1 MDYEK
6 KYKEA
11 LERAK
16 SLIGDTIIEESGQHI
31 AEVIFPELKESENE
45 KIRKAIHIYLD
56 WLDGR
61 KDCQPKGDYTI
72 KDMIAWLERQ
82 GEQKP
87 ILNVPTRE
95 VILSIWDLGN
105 EWKELTNG
113 CISTKYGTQL
123 DYIQKHWQENEYYL
137 REKQGEQKVNYTTL
151 AETGNGGI
159 NALVTREVYANDYEE
174 KPVGKVEPKFHEGE
188 WIVQENIGTYK
199 VIEVCESWYEVIDVE
214 DNHYSIA
221 FDKEYMCHLWTI
233 QDAKDGD
240 VLCDITNKNVLIFN
254 EISDGWVKCLCSVHL
269 DDNCCLNCTELY
281 GREEQCSFAPATKEQ
296 RDLLF
301 QKMKEA
307 GYEWDAD
314 KKELKKI
321 SQRMISAE
329 AKEAMYAKPAWSE
342 EDEVKI
348 NRIVACLENL
358 NVADNDILLKDVD
371 WLKSLKDR
379 VQPQPNQEWSEE
391 DEKIAKTIIN
401 EFEQSSEWYC
411 ANGLTK
417 EDCIAWVNKQ
427 MHTKWSEEDKKKVN
441 NLYVL
446 LDQMVSF
453 NMLSNKDA
461 TEFKDWLKS
470 LRPQNRW
477 KPTKQQLSELR
488 CVISGCSFETSVLVE
503 LEKNLK
509 KLL

>member
-31 AEVIFPELKESENE
+31 AEVIFPELAESEDE

-61 KDCQPKGDYTI
+61 KDYQPKGDYTI
-72 KDMIAWLERQ
+72 KDMIAWLE
-82 GEQKP
+82 
-87 ILNVPTRE
+87 
-95 VILSIWDLGN
+95 
-105 EWKELTNG
+105 
-113 CISTKYGTQL
+113 
-123 DYIQKHWQENEYYL
+123 
-137 REKQGEQKVNYTTL
+137 KQGEQKVNYTTL
-151 AETGNGGI
+151 VETGNGGI
-159 NALVTREVYANDYEE
+159 NALVTRELSNSCDYEE

-199 VIEVCESWYEVIDVE
+199 VIEVRESWYEVIDVE

-233 QDAKDGD
+233 QDAKDAD
-240 VLCDITNKNVLIFN
+240 VLYSFDSNRPFIYKERNGYEQAKAYCGLNIYGKFFVSGTKDYVIT
-254 EISDGWVKCLCSVHL
+254 L
-269 DDNCCLNCTELY
+269 DKY
-281 GREEQCSFAPATKEQ
+281 VPATKEQ
-296 RDLLF
+296 RDTL
-301 QKMKEA
+301 MKAMADA
-307 GYEWDAD
+307 GYTFDFD
-314 KKELKKI
+314 KRELKKI
-321 SQRMISAE
+321 EQ
-329 AKEAMYAKPAWSE
+329 KPAAWSE

>member
-31 AEVIFPELKESENE
+31 AEVIFPELAESEDE

-61 KDCQPKGDYTI
+61 KDYQPKGDYTI
-72 KDMIAWLERQ
+72 KDMIAWLE
-82 GEQKP
+82 
-87 ILNVPTRE
+87 
-95 VILSIWDLGN
+95 
-105 EWKELTNG
+105 
-113 CISTKYGTQL
+113 
-123 DYIQKHWQENEYYL
+123 
-137 REKQGEQKVNYTTL
+137 KQGEQKQT
-151 AETGNGGI
+151 
-159 NALVTREVYANDYEE
+159 D
-174 KPVGKVEPKFHEGE
+174 KVEPKFHEGE

-199 VIEVCESWYEVIDVE
+199 VIEVRESWYEVIDVE

-233 QDAKDGD
+233 QDAKDAD
-240 VLCDITNKNVLIFN
+240 VLYSLDSNRPFIYKERNGYEQAKAYCGLNIYGKFFVSGTKDYVIT
-254 EISDGWVKCLCSVHL
+254 L
-269 DDNCCLNCTELY
+269 DKY
-281 GREEQCSFAPATKEQ
+281 VPATKEQ
-296 RDLLF
+296 RDTL
-301 QKMKEA
+301 MKAMADA
-307 GYEWDAD
+307 GYTFDFD
-314 KKELKKI
+314 KRELKKI
-321 SQRMISAE
+321 EQ
-329 AKEAMYAKPAWSE
+329 KPAAWSE

>member
-31 AEVIFPELKESENE
+31 AEVIFPELAESEDE

-61 KDCQPKGDYTI
+61 KDYQPKGDYTI
-72 KDMIAWLERQ
+72 KDMLAWL
-82 GEQKP
+82 
-87 ILNVPTRE
+87 
-95 VILSIWDLGN
+95 
-105 EWKELTNG
+105 
-113 CISTKYGTQL
+113 
-123 DYIQKHWQENEYYL
+123 
-137 REKQGEQKVNYTTL
+137 EKQGEQKP
-151 AETGNGGI
+151 A
-159 NALVTREVYANDYEE
+159 D
-174 KPVGKVEPKFHEGE
+174 KVEP
-188 WIVQENIGTYK
+188 
-199 VIEVCESWYEVIDVE
+199 
-214 DNHYSIA
+214 
-221 FDKEYMCHLWTI
+221 FDKYEGLTDFERTLADICIGWIGEELGWKQYI
-233 QDAKDGD
+233 KDNAD
-240 VLCDITNKNVLIFN
+240 VLLKIAVEKFN
-254 EISDGWVKCLCSVHL
+254 SVQ
-269 DDNCCLNCTELY
+269 DVPF
-281 GREEQCSFAPATKEQ
+281 EQKS
-296 RDLLF
+296 
-301 QKMKEA
+301 
-307 GYEWDAD
+307 
-314 KKELKKI
+314 
-321 SQRMISAE
+321 
-329 AKEAMYAKPAWSE
+329 AWSE

-470 LRPQNRW
+470 LRPQNTW
-477 KPTKQQLSELR
+477 KPSDEQMEVLKEA
-488 CVISGCSFETSVLVE
+488 TSIVGSKYKSCLNS
-503 LEKNLK
+503 LYSDLK
-509 KLL
+509 KLKD